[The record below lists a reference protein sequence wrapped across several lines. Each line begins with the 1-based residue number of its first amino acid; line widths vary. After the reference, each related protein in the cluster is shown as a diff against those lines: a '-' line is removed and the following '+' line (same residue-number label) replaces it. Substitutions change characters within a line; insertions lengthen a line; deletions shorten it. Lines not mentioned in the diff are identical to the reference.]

1 MSRDARALS
10 TVVGGALL
18 LLLTVALVATAG
30 AMILG
35 FSDQLSNPPPFVS
48 EEESVT
54 VDIVGNEAQ
63 HSLELVHRNGEPVDA
78 SALSVAVTVGGT
90 TTTIPVSDLDGGAL
104 DDGEWSAG
112 ERLNVSLNQSTLC
125 DPGGDS
131 ASVQLRYRGARS
143 SYLLSERT
151 VPVERGQFAIDGSHV
166 RASVP
171 YTANVKFLGTGWGS
185 ADSDAPVNV
194 SVAVGGERAK
204 AWTMVHD
211 HDTTVGAY
219 GVSRQDAGT
228 DIEVR
233 AAGLQHRRVCDSL
246 FGIPINCHT
255 EPYWVRVSSTENSEN
270 VRVYRD
276 GSDAPNFT
284 AASGQASAESYVAPY
299 VENGTITL
307 DDNQAIYLF
316 DFNED
321 ERDYQ
326 DAVVLVSFFT
336 QREETGVY
344 RSSGRDTILCPAETT
359 SASPNAHGH

>member
-1 MSRDARALS
+1 MSRDGRALS
-10 TVVGGALL
+10 TVVGGAL

-30 AMILG
+30 AMVLG

-112 ERLNVSLNQSTLC
+112 ERLNVSLNRSTLC

-131 ASVQLRYRGARS
+131 VSVQLRYRGARS
-143 SYLLSERT
+143 SYLLSEKT
-151 VPVERGQFAIDGSHV
+151 VPVERGQFAIDGSRV

-194 SVAVGGERAK
+194 TVAVGGERAT

-233 AAGLQHRRVCDSL
+233 AAGLQHRRVCGPFGL
-246 FGIPINCHT
+246 FCHT
-255 EPYWVRVSSTENSEN
+255 EPYWVRVSSTGNSEN

-276 GSDAPNFT
+276 GNATPDVAGAN
-284 AASGQASAESYVAPY
+284 GQTSAERYVDPY

-326 DAVVLVSFFT
+326 GAVVLVSFFT

-344 RSSGRDTILCPAETT
+344 RSSGRDTILCPAETR